1 MRRLSDNPPAASGS
15 NQSPSSAV
23 PPDYAVDGLVPASA
37 FQPATREEAADALA
51 WAWEENLSVIPWG
64 GGTQMDLG
72 NRPQRV
78 DAVLDLSRCDRL
90 LDYQP
95 ADLTATVE
103 AGITLARFQRELAA
117 EGKIV
122 PLQAPSAAKATIGG
136 ILSASATG
144 PLRHAYGLPR
154 DWLIGISVISPDG
167 TETKAGGRVV
177 KNVTGYDLNKLYA
190 GSLGTLG
197 VIVEATF
204 KLAPAP
210 AEYGGLVAA
219 FPGMAQAVGAARELL
234 AQVFAPQGVQV
245 INHEAANRLG
255 LGDLAG
261 ANGAIVL
268 GFAAGRP
275 RAVRRRVEDSA
286 RLLRQ
291 AGSGSVDRVD
301 SAKALELLEKVTDL
315 GWDSQPSPVLAATL
329 NLPPAATGLAVG
341 WPDEV
346 GIHGPAA
353 VVADPGFGRLDLLAW
368 DTDGWDAAQMV
379 ESVKRLRQLAGPKG
393 GTAIVRRCPLAV
405 KEQVD
410 VWGAGAGEVELMR
423 RLKQALDPKGILN
436 PGRGMGRI

>member
-1 MRRLSDNPPAASGS
+1 MRRLSENPPAASGRS
-15 NQSPSSAV
+15 RPLSSV
-23 PPDYAVDGLVPASA
+23 TPDYAVDGMVPTSA
-37 FQPATREEAADALA
+37 FQPATGEEVADALA
-51 WAWEENLSVIPWG
+51 WAGEENLSVIPWG
-64 GGTQMDLG
+64 GGTQTELG
-72 NRPQRV
+72 NQPHRV
-78 DAVLDLSRCDRL
+78 DTVLDLSRCDRL

-103 AGITLARFQRELAA
+103 AGMTLARFQRELAA

-122 PLQAPSAAKATIGG
+122 PLQAPLAGNATIGG
-136 ILSASATG
+136 ILAVNSTG
-144 PLRHAYGLPR
+144 PLRHSYGLPR
-154 DWLIGISVISPDG
+154 DWLIGISVVGPEG

-219 FPGMAQAVGAARELL
+219 FPGMAEAVGAARELL

-245 INHEAANRLG
+245 VNYDAASRLG

-261 ANGAIVL
+261 TNGAIVL

-275 RAVRRRVEDSA
+275 RAVHRRVEDSA

-291 AGSGSVDRVD
+291 AGSSSVDRVD
-301 SAKALELLEKVTDL
+301 SAKALELLEKLTNL
-315 GWDSQPSPVLAATL
+315 GWNAPTPPALALTL

-341 WPDEV
+341 WPEEA
-346 GIHGPAA
+346 GIHQTLAM
-353 VVADPGFGRLDLLAW
+353 VADPGFGRVDLFVG
-368 DTDGWDAAQMV
+368 DGEGWDAAGMV
-379 ESVKRLRQLAGPKG
+379 ESVGRLRRLAGEKG
-393 GTAIVRRCPLAV
+393 GTAVVRRCPLAV
-405 KEQVD
+405 KGMID
-410 VWGAGAGEVELMR
+410 VWGAGAGEVDLMR